1 MASSGRRGSRGIVAY
16 FVLRLSCS
24 HRTPTH
30 LSWQVTHSAQRGD
43 AMGVKNTHIIPAA
56 ALLLLSFHLFSV
68 SSFTLTRWNGL
79 CRPRS
84 ILSRLVAPYLNLPPM
99 TTKFAADDDENDI
112 ESEID
117 SFLRG
122 DYNHPFAP
130 DAPAPHPGLSPRA
143 TIEAVLMA
151 LHNLNKPAPSH
162 GAAILQRF
170 CAPLSRAE
178 KWGGAPA
185 VDAWKQVL
193 RGALT
198 PTMLARRI
206 RASAFS
212 VLLDWTSV
220 DVTDGYSMAERDL
233 IGVPSLAFVNAA
245 LFFGDGVEPCL
256 VQFTLR
262 RFSGVWLI
270 DTARVSKK
278 ELFQAS
284 TNETTTSS

>member
-1 MASSGRRGSRGIVAY
+1 
-16 FVLRLSCS
+16 
-24 HRTPTH
+24 
-30 LSWQVTHSAQRGD
+30 
-43 AMGVKNTHIIPAA
+43 MGVRNIPAA
-56 ALLLLSFHLFSV
+56 ALLLLSFYTFPV
-68 SSFTLTRWNGL
+68 STFTLAKQNGL
-79 CRPRS
+79 FRPTS
-84 ILSRLVAPYLNLPPM
+84 IVSRLPPM
-99 TTKFAADDDENDI
+99 TTKSAANNNNDENDL

-122 DYNHPFAP
+122 DYYHPFAS

-170 CAPLSRAE
+170 CAPLSRAD
-178 KWGGAPA
+178 KWGGAPV

-198 PTMLARRI
+198 PTMLARRL

-220 DVTDGYSMAERDL
+220 DVTDGYSMSEKDL

-284 TNETTTSS
+284 ANETITTSS

>member
-1 MASSGRRGSRGIVAY
+1 MV
-16 FVLRLSCS
+16 
-24 HRTPTH
+24 
-30 LSWQVTHSAQRGD
+30 
-43 AMGVKNTHIIPAA
+43 VKNMQAA
-56 ALLLLSFHLFSV
+56 TLLLLSFYTFPV
-68 SSFTLTRWNGL
+68 CGFTLAKQNGL
-79 CRPRS
+79 FRPRS
-84 ILSRLVAPYLNLPPM
+84 ILSRLPPM
-99 TTKFAADDDENDI
+99 TTEVSAVNDNDNDENDEL

-117 SFLRG
+117 AFLRG

-151 LHNLNKPAPSH
+151 LHHVNQPAPSH
-162 GAAILQRF
+162 GAAVLQRF

-178 KWGGAPA
+178 KWGGAPVVA
-185 VDAWKQVL
+185 VDAWKHVL

-198 PTMLARRI
+198 PTMLARRL

-212 VLLDWTSV
+212 ILLDWTSV
-220 DVTDGYSMAERDL
+220 DVTDGYSMSEKDL

-245 LFFGDGVEPCL
+245 LFFGNGVEPCL

-270 DTARVSKK
+270 DTARLSNK
-278 ELFQAS
+278 ELFEAS
-284 TNETTTSS
+284 NNETSTSS